1 MFDVIIIGAGI
12 IGCATAYE
20 LSQFDLNVLLLD
32 KENDVSLGASRA
44 NTAIVHGGYD
54 PDPATLM
61 GKYNVKGAKRCI
73 ELVKTLDVEFRKTGS
88 LIIALDEND
97 LKTLDKY
104 YDRGLLNGVEGMEM
118 LDGEETHRREPNLSE
133 EVIGAL
139 WIPESGVINPWEFT
153 ISMAEVAVRE
163 GVKLELNQKV
173 VEIERKPEY
182 YLVKT
187 ETDQFQSKYVV
198 NAAGV
203 HSDQIHNMVAEPA
216 FKIKPTRGQYFLLDR
231 SAGETVKSVI
241 FPCPTELTK
250 GILVSPTVHDN
261 ILVGPDAETISDP
274 ENTSTTREVLD
285 LIAEQARRSVP
296 SLNFRNNIRN
306 YSGVR
311 ANSDYNDFFVK
322 ISAPN
327 FLDLAAIKSPGLTCA
342 PIIAEEGI
350 KLLEEEGLELKK
362 KDNWDGTRKIIRF
375 KEIPETERA
384 DFIKDNPEYGRII
397 CRCEHV
403 TEGEII
409 AAIRRGLPIF
419 SLDAIKRRA
428 GSGLGRCQ
436 GGFCGPRV
444 QEIIARETGIS
455 PLDIL
460 LNKTGSYIL
469 VDQTKNAE
477 TEA

>member
-12 IGCATAYE
+12 IGCATAYQ
-20 LSQFDLNVLLLD
+20 LSQFELKVLLLD
-32 KENDVSLGASRA
+32 KENDVSLGASCA
-44 NTAIVHGGYD
+44 NTAIIHGGYD

-73 ELVKTLDVEFRKTGS
+73 ELVDALDIKFKKSGT
-88 LIIALDEND
+88 LIIALAEND

-104 YDRGLLNGVEGMEM
+104 YNRGLLNGVEGMAM
-118 LDGEETHRREPNLSE
+118 LDGEEARKREPNLSE
-133 EVIGAL
+133 AVIGAL
-139 WIPESGVINPWEFT
+139 WVPESGVINPWEFT

-173 VEIERKPEY
+173 VDIEKNTDH

-187 ETDQFQSKYVV
+187 ETNQFRTKYVV

-203 HSDQIHNMVAEPA
+203 YSDKIHNMVAEPA
-216 FKIKPTRGQYFLLDR
+216 FTIKPTRGQYFLLDR
-231 SAGETVKSVI
+231 SAGETIKTII
-241 FPCPTELTK
+241 FPCATEFTK
-250 GILVSPTVHDN
+250 GILVSPTIHDN
-261 ILVGPDAETISDP
+261 ILVGPDAEVISDP
-274 ENTSTTREVLD
+274 EDTSTTGEALAF
-285 LIAEQARRSVP
+285 IAKQARKSVP
-296 SLNFRNNIRN
+296 CLDFRNNIRN
-306 YSGVR
+306 YSGIR
-311 ANSDYNDFFVK
+311 ANSDYNDFFIK
-322 ISAPN
+322 ISTPK

-350 KLLEEEGLELKK
+350 KLLAEEGLELNKK
-362 KDNWDGTRKIIRF
+362 ANWDGTRKIIRF
-375 KEIPETERA
+375 KEIPKAERA
-384 DFIKDNPEYGRII
+384 DFIEKNPEYGRII
-397 CRCEHV
+397 CRCEHI

-419 SLDAIKRRA
+419 SLDAVKRRA

-469 VDQTKNAE
+469 VDRTKN
-477 TEA
+477 TEK